1 MAFWDSYSRPHL
13 LGKGFVVVVVVVEM
27 NTLYRLWSYFLR
39 NMFNSSMYDEFR
51 NYALEDATAGY
62 NYGVEC
68 LFRFY
73 SYGLEKDF
81 REDLYKDFEQLTLDF
96 YHKGN
101 LYGKN
106 IGNYFSFFFMMLLFL
121 SFFTKIKP
129 NK

>member
-1 MAFWDSYSRPHL
+1 MADLPVRYLKYHNRCL
-13 LGKGFVVVVVVVEM
+13 NDRKKLGIGSSEEM

-39 NMFNSSMYDEFR
+39 KMFNSSMYDEFR

-81 REDLYKDFEQLTLDF
+81 REDLYKDFE
-96 YHKGN
+96 
-101 LYGKN
+101 
-106 IGNYFSFFFMMLLFL
+106 
-121 SFFTKIKP
+121 
-129 NK
+129 